1 MTTFELK
8 PKRIQPLHRWSI
20 HGCITLFN
28 TESNCRLVL
37 FNLKGCVH
45 LCNCSY
51 LDHLRHVALRP
62 SVFRGIFHFDKDDKE
77 EVVPH
82 VVLLFDVLLESH
94 RLVVKLVP
102 LEAYNAGG
110 ETKCELQTGKKRDLC
125 FNKRT
130 PPSNTK
136 VLQCITLRVVDR
148 NEITKQ
154 FEATVS
160 CEIIQATGICSQTL
174 GLT

>member
-1 MTTFELK
+1 M
-8 PKRIQPLHRWSI
+8 
-20 HGCITLFN
+20 
-28 TESNCRLVL
+28 L

-45 LCNCSY
+45 WCNCSY

-110 ETKCELQTGKKRDLC
+110 ETKCELQSEK
-125 FNKRT
+125 N
-130 PPSNTK
+130 
-136 VLQCITLRVVDR
+136 
-148 NEITKQ
+148 
-154 FEATVS
+154 ATCVS
-160 CEIIQATGICSQTL
+160 INGPHRPTQKCCSASRCE
-174 GLT
+174 

>member
-20 HGCITLFN
+20 HRYIILLN
-28 TESNCRLVL
+28 TESNCRPVL
-37 FNLKGCVH
+37 FNLFVQ
-45 LCNCSY
+45 LLY

-62 SVFRGIFHFDKDDKE
+62 SVFCGIFHFDKDDKE

-82 VVLLFDVLLESH
+82 VVLLLDVLLESH

-110 ETKCELQTGKKRDLC
+110 ETKCELQSEKGDLC

-130 PPSNTK
+130 PPSNSG
-136 VLQCITLRVVDR
+136 R
-148 NEITKQ
+148 
-154 FEATVS
+154 
-160 CEIIQATGICSQTL
+160 
-174 GLT
+174 